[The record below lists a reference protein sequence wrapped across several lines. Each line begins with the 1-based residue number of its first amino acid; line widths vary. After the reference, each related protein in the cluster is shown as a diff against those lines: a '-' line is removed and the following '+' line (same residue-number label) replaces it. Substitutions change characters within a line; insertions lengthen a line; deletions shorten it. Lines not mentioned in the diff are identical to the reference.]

1 MLTGSVVEATSFKQ
15 NYISAKGIHATIIG
29 EMSA

>member
-15 NYISAKGIHATIIG
+15 NYITAKGTHATMIG

>member
-1 MLTGSVVEATSFKQ
+1 MLTGSIVEATSFKQ
-15 NYISAKGIHATIIG
+15 NYISAKGTHATIIG